1 MMKMVF
7 LSYSAGIEEEVME
20 TLKDLNIEYYTKWND
35 VLGRG
40 KTSGPHL
47 GTHVW
52 PKKNS
57 FLAVAIE
64 EDVVNDILERVRDL
78 KSTFG
83 KEGVKAFVLPL
94 EEVV

>member
-1 MMKMVF
+1 MKMAF

-20 TLKDLNIEYYTKWND
+20 TLENLNIEYYTKWND

-47 GTHVW
+47 GTHIW

-57 FLAVAIE
+57 FLAVAV
-64 EDVVNDILERVRDL
+64 EDNMVNDLLNGIRDL

-83 KEGVKAFVLPL
+83 KEGVKVFVLPL